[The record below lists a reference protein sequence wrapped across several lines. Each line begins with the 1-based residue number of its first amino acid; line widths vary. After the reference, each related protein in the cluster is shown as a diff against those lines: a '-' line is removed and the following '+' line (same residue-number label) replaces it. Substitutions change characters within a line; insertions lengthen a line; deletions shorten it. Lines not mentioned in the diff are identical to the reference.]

1 MGGHPFREMPCMLC
15 SKPVNL
21 TSDLSTDENGQAV
34 HEECYANGSR
44 VLPTILLRRSLPIDS
59 DCPCGDRAHLCICL
73 LAKGMHL
80 FANFFS
86 QGWRSLVPPSSSHST
101 SASSSLLGSTVPKSP
116 VGFPK
121 SAKP

>member
-1 MGGHPFREMPCMLC
+1 
-15 SKPVNL
+15 
-21 TSDLSTDENGQAV
+21 
-34 HEECYANGSR
+34 
-44 VLPTILLRRSLPIDS
+44 LPIDS
-59 DCPCGDRAHLCICL
+59 DCPCGDRAHLCTGL

-121 SAKP
+121 SAKPSARSPGLSSASGAGTGRAVASWLGVSQQMLQGVTQAVAQPSAVLASGY